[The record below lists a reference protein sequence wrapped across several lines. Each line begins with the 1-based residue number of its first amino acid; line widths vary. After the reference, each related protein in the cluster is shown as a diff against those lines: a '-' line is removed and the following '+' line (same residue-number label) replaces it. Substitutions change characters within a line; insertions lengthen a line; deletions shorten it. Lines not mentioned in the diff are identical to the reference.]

1 MSIKLNDINKIIP
14 GLYLG
19 NLTAA
24 NNITKLKELC
34 ISKVLSI
41 IDEPRKPK
49 YKESDNI
56 IHKVIL
62 VNDLLS
68 QNIIKHFGECL
79 KFIKGDEKIL
89 VHCAAGAS
97 RSATIVIAYL
107 MWDKKMSYK
116 DAYAF
121 AKGKRSIV
129 WPNSGFAEQLQ
140 LFEKLLKENEYDI
153 DKINFEKVEW
163 KPKEEIG
170 YYSFL
175 I

>member
-1 MSIKLNDINKIIP
+1 MSIKLNDIDEIIP
-14 GLYLG
+14 DLYLG

-68 QNIIKHFGECL
+68 QNIIKYFGECL

-97 RSATIVIAYL
+97 RSASIVIAYL
-107 MWDKKMSYK
+107 MWDKKMSYHMALNFVK
-116 DAYAF
+116 DKRFIIYPNRAF
-121 AKGKRSIV
+121 K
-129 WPNSGFAEQLQ
+129 EQLQ

-163 KPKEEIG
+163 KLKDDAH
-170 YYSFL
+170 F
-175 I
+175 